1 MFFVWFSLNQQ
12 SKGGK
17 SYAIFSDLTKWVLY
31 SLVSLG
37 FILIVV
43 KVFVTVSLSLLGDT
57 TNKRRIKMC
66 RTLLVMVIGSMFLV
80 SVGYAGVLFQDDFE
94 GAGIDTD
101 KWEVIQPAAVNQHD
115 GVLELTGGEFCLLS
129 VPEFDDFVLEMEYTP
144 VFHCGGWLLRAQDAN
159 NAYMMNLP
167 TTEEAVGNTPN
178 HVRWHIRENNAWALT
193 PGDIPDLTD
202 ASETPFELH
211 DGGENTYLV
220 VMEAKGNTLNF
231 YIQDETGELALV
243 STFEDDT
250 FKSGKIGFRMSG
262 GAGVA
267 GAEQSQFDNLV
278 VRTDTIATVEA
289 AGKLSITWG
298 LLKTR

>member
-1 MFFVWFSLNQQ
+1 M
-12 SKGGK
+12 
-17 SYAIFSDLTKWVLY
+17 DLWVK
-31 SLVSLG
+31 
-37 FILIVV
+37 IR
-43 KVFVTVSLSLLGDT
+43 SLLGDT
-57 TNKRRIKMC
+57 TNKRRVKMC

-80 SVGYAGVLFQDDFE
+80 SVAYAGELFQDDFE
-94 GAGIDTD
+94 GADIDTD
-101 KWEVIQPAAVNQHD
+101 KWEVIQAAAVNQHD

-159 NAYMMNLP
+159 NAYMLNLP
-167 TTEEAVGNTPN
+167 TTEEAAANTPN

-202 ASETPFELH
+202 ASEAPFELH

-220 VMEAKGNTLNF
+220 VIEARGNTFNF
-231 YIQDETGELALV
+231 YIRDETGELALV

-250 FKSGKIGFRMSG
+250 FESGKIGFRMSG

-267 GAEQSQFDNLV
+267 GAEQAQFDNLV
-278 VRTDTIATVEA
+278 VRTDITATVEA
-289 AGKLSITWG
+289 AGKLSTTWG
-298 LLKTR
+298 LLKIR